1 MHSFNVSSQKYNRPM
16 KKLVLSVTLLICALA
31 CSGLH
36 AEELSFRADAPS
48 AVVMGETFRLSY
60 TINTH
65 GAKNF
70 RLGNITDFDVLSG
83 PNQSSSSSTSIINGV
98 RTSSKTLTFTCIL
111 RPKQEG
117 TFTIPSATINVE
129 GEQMTSKELKVKV
142 LPPDQKGSQ
151 SQQQPSTSQGRGAST
166 AQTDRISDDDLFIVA
181 TVNKKKV
188 YEQEAILLTYKI
200 YTTVNLTN
208 VNGKMPDLKGFH
220 TQEVEM
226 PKGNREFELEHYKG
240 RNYRTIVW
248 SQYVLFPQQSGK
260 LEIPSISFE
269 GTIAQRVQSYDPFDA
284 FFNGGSNYVN
294 VQKTIRTPKLTIDV
308 SPLPAGKPT
317 SYYGGVGSFNVSSTI
332 STTEL
337 KENEAV
343 TLKLVISGTGNM
355 KLIKTPTVKFPADFE
370 SYDPK
375 VDNKFTLKAG
385 GLSGNKVIEYLAI
398 PRHAG
403 NYTIPSVEFSYFD
416 VTSGSYKTLSTPEYT
431 LSVARGDGSVGS
443 APTGYVSKEELRLLG
458 QDIRYID
465 LGEAKY
471 SVKGIC
477 LYGTMVYWLWYII
490 PLIAFVTVVVVYRK
504 QAVENANIAQVKT
517 RKASKVATRR
527 LKVAKQKMHENNKAV
542 FYDELL
548 KALWGYLS
556 DKLSMPVS
564 ELSKDNISSKL
575 TECQVSA
582 ELIDECVAL
591 VGECEFARYAPSL
604 SAGSSQGLYGGGSA
618 EEKVYNRTAELMNK
632 LENAIKR

>member
-1 MHSFNVSSQKYNRPM
+1 MGS
-16 KKLVLSVTLLICALA
+16 LA
-31 CSGLH
+31 CH
-36 AEELSFRADAPS
+36 TVRAEELSFTASAPS

-65 GAKNF
+65 GARGF
-70 RLGNITDFDVLSG
+70 RVGDIADFDILSG

-111 RPKQEG
+111 RPKREG
-117 TFTIPSATINVE
+117 TFTIPAATITAD
-129 GEQMTSKELKVKV
+129 GKQMTSKELTVKV
-142 LPPDQKGSQ
+142 LPPDQQGSQ
-151 SQQQPSTSQGRGAST
+151 QSGSQQGRGATTSSST
-166 AQTDRISDDDLFIVA
+166 GQISNDDLFIRA
-181 TVNKKKV
+181 TVSKKKV

-208 VNGKMPDLKGFH
+208 VSGKMPDLKGFH

-226 PKGNREFELEHYKG
+226 PKGNREFELEHYNG

-248 SQYVLFPQQSGK
+248 SQYVLFPQQSGQ
-260 LEIPSISFE
+260 LEIPSIAFE
-269 GTIAQRVQSYDPFDA
+269 GTVAQRVQSYDPFEA
-284 FFNGGSNYVN
+284 FFNGGSSYVN

-308 SPLPAGKPT
+308 SPLPSGKPA
-317 SYYGGVGSFNVSSTI
+317 SYYGGVGSFNISSSI

-355 KLIKTPTVKFPADFE
+355 KLIKTPEVKFPADFE
-370 SYDPK
+370 VYDPK
-375 VDNKFTLKAG
+375 VDNKFTLKTS

-398 PRHAG
+398 PRHGG
-403 NYTIPSVEFSYFD
+403 NYTIPPVEFSYFD
-416 VTSGSYKTLSTPEYT
+416 VKSGSYKTLTTPEYT
-431 LSVARGDGSVGS
+431 LNVAKGSGSSSS
-443 APTGYVSKEELRLLG
+443 APVGYVSKEELRLLG
-458 QDIRYID
+458 QDIRYIN

-471 SVKGIC
+471 HAKGEY
-477 LYGTMVYWLWYII
+477 LYGTTGYWLWYII
-490 PLIAFVTVVVVYRK
+490 PFGVFILIIVVYRK
-504 QAVENANIAQVKT
+504 QAVENANIANVKT
-517 RKASKVATRR
+517 KKASKVATRR
-527 LKVAKQKMHENNKAV
+527 LKVAKQKMRENDKAI
-542 FYDELL
+542 FYDEVL

-564 ELSKDNISSKL
+564 ELSKDNISAKL
-575 TECQVSA
+575 ADRQVPE
-582 ELIDECVAL
+582 ELIGECVAL

-604 SAGSSQGLYGGGSA
+604 AGASSHGVYGKGSV
-618 EEKVYNRTAELMNK
+618 EEVIYNRTAELMNK